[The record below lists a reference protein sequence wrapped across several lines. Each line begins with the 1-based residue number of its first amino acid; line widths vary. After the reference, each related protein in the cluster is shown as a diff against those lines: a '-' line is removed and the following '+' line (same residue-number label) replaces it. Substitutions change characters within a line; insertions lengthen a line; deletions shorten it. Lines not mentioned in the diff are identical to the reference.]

1 MAAGKRDITIE
12 LGSTYTEEYTWLD
25 SSSAAVDL
33 TGASAAWMLRY
44 HLDDTGA
51 AVSLSSPSSGVV
63 ITPGLGKVT
72 VTIAAAVTATLSAG
86 FGVHDLLVTKADG
99 TKVRLVEGKATLL
112 QGVTR

>member
-1 MAAGKRDITIE
+1 MAAGKRDIVIE
-12 LGSTYTEEYTWLD
+12 LGATYTEEYTWLD
-25 SSSAAVDL
+25 NTGSAVDL

-44 HLDDTGA
+44 HVDDSAA
-51 AVSLSSPSSGVV
+51 AVSLSTSSGG
-63 ITPGLGKVT
+63 ITIVGASGKIT
-72 VTIAAAVTATLSAG
+72 VTISATETAALSSG

>member
-1 MAAGKRDITIE
+1 MAAGKRDIVIE
-12 LGSTYTEEYTWLD
+12 LGATYTEEYTWLD
-25 SSSAAVDL
+25 NTGSAVDL

-44 HLDDTGA
+44 HLDDSAA
-51 AVSLSSPSSGVV
+51 AVSLSSPSSGIT

-72 VTIAAAVTATLSAG
+72 VTIAAATTAALSAG
-86 FGVHDLLVTKADG
+86 FGVHDLLITKADG